1 MFLLAYRSSK
11 HETTGLTPAELYF
24 GRDFRLPLDLLLGSL
39 RLPLDL
45 LLGSPPRK
53 ESQPTEILLQI

>member
-39 RLPLDL
+39 RREGPVSARCD
-45 LLGSPPRK
+45 SA
-53 ESQPTEILLQI
+53 PTR